1 MNKTTLAILA
11 ALSASIALAD
21 DFKTIDGKEYKKAT
35 VSRVEPDGIVI
46 TFSGGIV
53 KLPFVELP
61 PDVQTKYGYDSKAA
75 AAYSAEENQRQV
87 ALQQQRK
94 EDENKRTEER
104 HRYWSEH
111 PTPQPQQ
118 ESPAANALSG
128 SALDRPA
135 YGQSTTAVFL
145 VSQYATNQINAD
157 RLYTGRTFTISGTIK
172 SIDRSQGGEISV
184 ELFVPGYWVG
194 KAWFMRCIFNDSG
207 GLEQYQAGNPISVIG
222 TVAGLR
228 RYTLIINDCHLKQ

>member
-1 MNKTTLAILA
+1 MNKVTLAIIA

-53 KLPFVELP
+53 KLPFVELS

-75 AAYSAEENQRQV
+75 AAYSAEENQKQV

-118 ESPAANALSG
+118 ESPTANALSG

-172 SIDRSQGGEISV
+172 SITSGEETAV
-184 ELFVPGYWVG
+184 ELVVPSYAPEVHYI
-194 KAWFMRCIFNDSG
+194 RCIFNDSS
-207 GLEQYQAGNPISVIG
+207 GLGQFQAGNPISLTG
-222 TVAGLR
+222 TVDGVR
-228 RYTLIINDCHLKQ
+228 SYTLIIKDCHLR